1 MLNGIHVSFFNL
13 NSMLVIIKESQTKNI
28 FLQKVINQTGEYHN
42 GAAITGTFYEQ
53 ELQKKNI

>member
-1 MLNGIHVSFFNL
+1 
-13 NSMLVIIKESQTKNI
+13 MLVIIKESQTKNI

-53 ELQKKNI
+53 ELQKKTSN